1 VLVLTRKNGESIR
14 VGDGI
19 IIKVLEHTSTQVRIG
34 ITAPQEVPIHR
45 EEIYSKIQAENRAA
59 AEGSDN
65 LLLFKDSV
73 GEDLKALTTITS
85 EGSGEAQDKSD

>member
-1 VLVLTRKNGESIR
+1 MLVLTRKNGESIR

-45 EEIYSKIQAENRAA
+45 EEIYSRIQTENRAA

-65 LLLFKDSV
+65 MRLFKDSV
-73 GEDLKALTTITS
+73 GKDLKALTTGK
-85 EGSGEAQDKSD
+85 GSGEAHDESD

>member
-1 VLVLTRKNGESIR
+1 MLVLTRKNGESIR

-19 IIKVLEHTSTQVRIG
+19 IIKVLEHNSNQVRIG

-59 AEGSDN
+59 AEAGEDM
-65 LLLFKDSV
+65 LMFKESV
-73 GEDLKALTTITS
+73 GDDLKALSTHES
-85 EGSGEAQDKSD
+85 SGQAQHKPD

>member
-1 VLVLTRKNGESIR
+1 MLVLTRKNGESIR

-19 IIKVLEHTSTQVRIG
+19 IIKVLEHTSNQVRIG

-65 LLLFKDSV
+65 MLLFKDSV
-73 GEDLKALTTITS
+73 GKDLKALTTS
-85 EGSGEAQDKSD
+85 EGSGEAQDESD